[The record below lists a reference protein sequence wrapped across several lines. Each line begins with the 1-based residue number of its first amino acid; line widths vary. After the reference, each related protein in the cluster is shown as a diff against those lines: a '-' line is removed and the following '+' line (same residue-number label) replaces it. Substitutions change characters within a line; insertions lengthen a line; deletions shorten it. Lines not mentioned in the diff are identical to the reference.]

1 MSYYSGDEFPRAEID
16 NPMNLTKL
24 QLAEREKAIKE
35 IMRLQPDASSKHVE
49 LCWNYIHREGLEKV
63 REKINTGFFD
73 KPSEF
78 ANPVGGVLK
87 TAWVYNPDG
96 SLVEPEPTSSSS
108 QTSTLL
114 SC

>member
-1 MSYYSGDEFPRAEID
+1 MSYYSGNDIPRTERE
-16 NPMNLTKL
+16 NPENLTKL
-24 QLAEREKAIKE
+24 QLEEREMAIKE
-35 IMRLQPDASSKHVE
+35 IMRQFPDASPKIVE
-49 LCWNYIHREGLEKV
+49 ICWNYIRREGLQNV

-96 SLVEPEPTSSSS
+96 TLVEPEPTSSSS
-108 QTSTLL
+108 QTNMLTA
-114 SC
+114 C